1 MREVTGQRSLVL
13 PRSTF
18 VGSGQWA
25 GHWLGDNEATWHEMK
40 RSLIGMV
47 EFNWFG
53 IPFNG
58 ADICGFDKTPSEEM
72 CIRWMQVGAFYPF
85 SRNVNHLHSPL
96 LFYYIWISSSTIS
109 GKLPIKI
116 PQLGLHLLSLP

>member
-1 MREVTGQRSLVL
+1 MREVTGKRSLVL

-18 VGSGQWA
+18 VGSGQWS
-25 GHWLGDNEATWHEMK
+25 GHWLGDNEANWHEMK

-58 ADICGFDKTPSEEM
+58 ADICGFDKVPTEEM
-72 CIRWMQVGAFYPF
+72 CIRWMQVGSFYPF
-85 SRNVNHLHSPL
+85 SRNV
-96 LFYYIWISSSTIS
+96 I
-109 GKLPIKI
+109 
-116 PQLGLHLLSLP
+116 LLSQSFIFSHIDVLSA